1 MSLLRL
7 SPRPT
12 TSASA
17 APCGCTPPSWP
28 PMWGTMRSPSWCMME
43 LRRLVRRLR
52 TALHHGGRGAGSE
65 QWSARLVVVANT
77 TGPVGGAPDGGGEP
91 PPSHG
96 GCKRCGR
103 WWEHPPPN
111 VMLCMIACA
120 WHRRGGLLA
129 PHHVA
134 MWWRQGV
141 APVVDGMAP
150 GPWVV
155 VLTVALQ

>member
-1 MSLLRL
+1 M
-7 SPRPT
+7 
-12 TSASA
+12 
-17 APCGCTPPSWP
+17 
-28 PMWGTMRSPSWCMME
+28 
-43 LRRLVRRLR
+43 
-52 TALHHGGRGAGSE
+52 
-65 QWSARLVVVANT
+65 
-77 TGPVGGAPDGGGEP
+77 
-91 PPSHG
+91 
-96 GCKRCGR
+96 
-103 WWEHPPPN
+103 
-111 VMLCMIACA
+111 MLCMIACA